1 MLNDKDLTTWQTFR
15 RLWPMIK
22 PFRLGLIV
30 AAIALVINAGT
41 DTAMISL
48 LKPLL
53 DDGFGNADTSFL
65 RVMPFALFGL
75 MLLRGVTNFV
85 SNYGLSW
92 VSGKVVMHMRQRLFK
107 HMMHM
112 PVSFFDK
119 QSTGTLLSRITYD
132 SEQVASSSSGALITV
147 VREGA
152 YIIGLL
158 GMMFY
163 NSWQLSLILVV
174 VGPVVALAIRVV
186 SRRFR
191 TLSKDMQ
198 NTMGHVTASAEQMLK
213 GHKVVLSFG
222 GQEVEA
228 KRFDEVSNRM
238 RQQSMKMVSA
248 TSISDPLVQIIASS
262 ALCVVLYVASL
273 PEVMQTLSAG
283 TITVVFSS
291 MMALLRPL
299 KSLTNV
305 NAQFQ
310 RGMAACQTLFTIL
323 DMEPEKDDGTRR
335 LERAKGDIEFRNVT
349 FTYPTKD
356 TPALKNISFT
366 VPAGKTVALVGRSGS
381 GKSTIANL
389 LTRFYDIQAGEILMD
404 DHELREYQL
413 SDLRN
418 QVALVS
424 QQVHLFNDTVANN
437 IAYARTDVYSRE
449 QVEQAA
455 EIAHASEFIQ
465 KMDQGFDT
473 LVGENGVLLSGGQR
487 QRIAIARA
495 LLRDCPILI
504 LDEATSALDTESE
517 RAIQAALDELQK
529 NRTALVIAHRLSTI
543 ENADEILVVDEG
555 EIVERGKHADLLARN
570 GAYAQLHRMQFGE

>member
-1 MLNDKDLTTWQTFR
+1 
-15 RLWPMIK
+15 
-22 PFRLGLIV
+22 
-30 AAIALVINAGT
+30 
-41 DTAMISL
+41 
-48 LKPLL
+48 
-53 DDGFGNADTSFL
+53 
-65 RVMPFALFGL
+65 
-75 MLLRGVTNFV
+75 
-85 SNYGLSW
+85 
-92 VSGKVVMHMRQRLFK
+92 
-107 HMMHM
+107 
-112 PVSFFDK
+112 
-119 QSTGTLLSRITYD
+119 
-132 SEQVASSSSGALITV
+132 
-147 VREGA
+147 
-152 YIIGLL
+152 
-158 GMMFY
+158 
-163 NSWQLSLILVV
+163 
-174 VGPVVALAIRVV
+174 LAIRVV

-404 DHELREYQL
+404 GHELREYQL